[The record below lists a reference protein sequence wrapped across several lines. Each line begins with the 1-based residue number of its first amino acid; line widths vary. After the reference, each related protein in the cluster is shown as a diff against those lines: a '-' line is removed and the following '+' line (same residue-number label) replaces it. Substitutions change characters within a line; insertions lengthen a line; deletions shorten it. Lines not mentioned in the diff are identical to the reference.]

1 MKILRVTNLTKKFAE
16 PRRTFF
22 GRDKSFLKAVD
33 DVSFEVDDKEIL
45 GVVGESGSG
54 KTTLAKTVVRLY
66 EPDDGR
72 IEFMDVDITH
82 LNQKQLRPL
91 RKHIQIVFQNPYLSL
106 NPRRKVK
113 DVIEDI
119 IKLHGLD
126 GTVSVDD
133 ALQAVGLPKNY
144 GNRYPHQLSGG
155 ERQRVAIARA
165 LVLKPKL
172 IVADEITS
180 SLDVM
185 TQMGILRLLKNIRES
200 WETSMIFVSHDLAVV
215 NHISDRVLVMYAG
228 KVVEEG
234 ITSEIINNPHHPYT
248 QALVDSVPDISGNW
262 SPKYNYEEKDSSS
275 IKGCRF
281 AHRCPFAFE
290 KCYTSEPPLIQ
301 LAAQHKVACHL
312 YEKNGFF

>member
-185 TQMGILRLLKNIRES
+185 TQMGILRLLKNI
-200 WETSMIFVSHDLAVV
+200 
-215 NHISDRVLVMYAG
+215 SDRVLVMYAG

-301 LAAQHKVACHL
+301 LAAEHKVACHL
-312 YEKNGFF
+312 YEKNGYF

>member
-144 GNRYPHQLSGG
+144 GNRYPTQLSGG

-275 IKGCRF
+275 IKGCGF

-301 LAAQHKVACHL
+301 LAAEHKVACHL
-312 YEKNGFF
+312 YEKNGYF